1 MPTMSL
7 EELAEIE
14 MEDAMMRQAKEQQAD
29 MA

>member
-14 MEDAMMRQAKEQQAD
+14 MEDALKRQAQDQE
-29 MA
+29 MER